1 MRRRTLAAEGV
12 SPVTKSTDHDAIV
25 PQGEP
30 ADRLSHVERRVRVL
44 RGPALAYPDARL
56 IVAAA
61 ARAAIATDADNCIT
75 DWNAGA
81 ADVFGYAAQDV
92 IGRNFQKVSRARD
105 VFGNP
110 LCEDHCAFHSM
121 VRAGSAPENFE
132 LDVLTAA
139 DEKVR
144 VAVSVVVVL
153 GPLAGEYSLVYLLTQ
168 KRRRRRADEA
178 IERLLAEGAPAG
190 RTPTGAEQ
198 RGRRRQPRLT
208 SRQKE
213 ILALMVLGRNSREMA
228 EEMGVSVNTVR
239 SHVQAVLKALRVSNR
254 LEAVSRALKDRIL

>member
-1 MRRRTLAAEGV
+1 M
-12 SPVTKSTDHDAIV
+12 TKSTDHDAIV

-121 VRAGSAPENFE
+121 VRAGAAPENFE
-132 LDVLTAA
+132 LDVLNATE
-139 DEKVR
+139 DKVR

-153 GPLAGEYSLVYLLTQ
+153 GPRAEEYSLVYLLTP

-178 IERLLAEGAPAG
+178 IERLLAERAPAG
-190 RTPTGAEQ
+190 RTPTGADE

-213 ILALMVLGRNSREMA
+213 VLALMVLGRNSREMA
-228 EEMGVSVNTVR
+228 EELGVSVHTVR
-239 SHVQAVLKALRVSNR
+239 SHVQGLLKALHATNR
-254 LEAVSRALKDRIL
+254 LEAVSRALKERML

>member
-1 MRRRTLAAEGV
+1 
-12 SPVTKSTDHDAIV
+12 
-25 PQGEP
+25 
-30 ADRLSHVERRVRVL
+30 
-44 RGPALAYPDARL
+44 
-56 IVAAA
+56 
-61 ARAAIATDADNCIT
+61 
-75 DWNAGA
+75 
-81 ADVFGYAAQDV
+81 
-92 IGRNFQKVSRARD
+92 
-105 VFGNP
+105 
-110 LCEDHCAFHSM
+110 M
-121 VRAGSAPENFE
+121 VRACSAPENFE

-153 GPLAGEYSLVYLLTQ
+153 GPLAGEYSLVYLLTP

-178 IERLLAEGAPAG
+178 IERLLAERAPAG

>member
-1 MRRRTLAAEGV
+1 VLATEEV
-12 SPVTKSTDHDAIV
+12 SPVTKRTDQDAIV
-25 PQGEP
+25 PQTGP
-30 ADRLSHVERRVRVL
+30 RDRLVNVETHARVVRASS
-44 RGPALAYPDARL
+44 PAFPDARH
-56 IVAAA
+56 IVSEA
-61 ARAAIATDADNCIT
+61 ARAAIATDPDSRIT
-75 DWNAGA
+75 HWNAEA
-81 ADVFGYAAQDV
+81 AALLGHPAHEVV
-92 IGRNFQKVSRARD
+92 GRSFQEVSRARD

-110 LCEDHCAFHSM
+110 LCEDHCALHSM

-153 GPLAGEYSLVYLLTQ
+153 GPLAGEYSLVYLLTP

-178 IERLLAEGAPAG
+178 IERLLAERAPAG